1 MTRPTL
7 PNETLIEIFSHL
19 PSSKGTLYNLSL
31 ASSTLSELAKPF
43 LYQHITIT
51 SERQR
56 QRLKNVKDEDAK
68 LVRKLTIIGHQV
80 DMQTGHLQRG
90 TECIRDLFT
99 GKLLD
104 ISGSF
109 VFSLFERQVH

>member
-19 PSSKGTLYNLSL
+19 SSSKGTLYHLSL
-31 ASSTLSELAKPF
+31 ASRTFSEIAKPF

-51 SERQR
+51 SKDQHE
-56 QRLKNVKDEDAK
+56 RLKNVKEEDAK
-68 LVRKLTIIGHQV
+68 LVRKLTITGHQV
-80 DMQTGHLQRG
+80 DMQNEHLQRR

-109 VFSLFERQVH
+109 FSLFERQVH